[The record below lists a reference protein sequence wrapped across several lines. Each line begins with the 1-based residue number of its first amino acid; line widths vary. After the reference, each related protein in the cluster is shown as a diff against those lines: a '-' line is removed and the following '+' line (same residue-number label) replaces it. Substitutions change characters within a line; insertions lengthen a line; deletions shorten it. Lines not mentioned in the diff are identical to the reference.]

1 MKKHILQFI
10 APVSILL
17 LVSYFI
23 VSDVPY
29 SKQTAQVGSAEL
41 VDTSRGSMITNP
53 ATNIT
58 QTSATL
64 SATPR
69 WYYTNPGTQKLFSQ
83 FEFVYPRNERKK
95 YGYGYYAETF
105 KYTVENLLCGTQ
117 YSYRGENP
125 SPGDAIYGEYV
136 SFNTLPC
143 QTAKPIEII
152 LSTPKNILAP
162 GGSSG
167 IMLETKNVT
176 RCYSSD
182 IESRELGTS
191 GTFEVGPL
199 FKTKTYE
206 VTCENNSGDFK
217 TASVTIKVAENV
229 TLKPRFV
236 SFTAFPNPL
245 EKGTRATLAWNIEN
259 VSSCKIDGIV
269 MKRLFPGQGTVETS
283 ELEETKTFVIT
294 CLNDQG
300 DNVSGQV
307 TANIQTPV
315 LVVNEPV
322 INRFSASPN
331 PVRNGGQTVVS
342 WQTTYSTECR
352 LNGELVDVSSSKIVT
367 VPASRQYTLVCAGS
381 DGRVTQRST
390 FISLETVGNNGGGG
404 NESNQ
409 NSPII
414 GGFSVNP
421 LSVPQGEYATLYWN
435 SDADYCRASGAWS
448 GQKNPSG
455 SERVG
460 PINGNQSYTLTCY
473 KNNRTTVQT
482 VTAFTQSVT
491 FLNQNT
497 AVVTTIPTR
506 IRAQTVD
513 LNGTAIIGNGLQTQ
527 GWFEWGTTQALGE
540 RTNDQLIGTNRTV
553 DFSDAIFNLN
563 PNTRYYY
570 RAVIQNSAGVY
581 RGDISSFTTERITQI
596 VQSTFVRQPINTTR
610 PITQVRTVATQA
622 RAATPNPATT
632 LQTQTYAR
640 PVFIELITSQVTSQI
655 TPNGS
660 AEYKIEYRN
669 ITATDLTNTVIKV
682 VLPEEFE
689 YVSATRGIYSNENR
703 TLSLFL
709 GNVLSRE
716 QGTFTIL
723 GRVAPNSQIGKI
735 VVVTGYINYTIPKTN
750 QFNEYQDEV
759 IAYTVSTIQAGNGT
773 INSQAASIGS
783 VNTSFWRGD
792 FGQAVMWLL
801 LILILLIIIFLL
813 RRIYKT
819 FKSA

>member
-1 MKKHILQFI
+1 MKKNILRFV
-10 APVSILL
+10 APLSILL
-17 LVSYFI
+17 IVGYFI
-23 VSDVPY
+23 ASDVPY
-29 SKQTAQVGSAEL
+29 IKQTAQVGSAEL

-69 WYYTNPGTQKLFSQ
+69 WYYTTPGTQKLFSQ
-83 FEFVYPRNERKK
+83 FEFVYPGNERKK

-136 SFNTLPC
+136 SFSTLPC
-143 QTAKPIEII
+143 QNAKPIEII
-152 LSTPKNILAP
+152 LSTPKNILTP
-162 GGSSG
+162 GGSSS
-167 IMLETKNVT
+167 IILETKNAT
-176 RCYSSD
+176 RCSSSD
-182 IESRELGTS
+182 IGSRELGTS
-191 GTFEVGPL
+191 GTFPVGPL

-206 VTCENNSGDFK
+206 VTCQNNSGDFK
-217 TASVTIKVAENV
+217 TASVTIQVAENE
-229 TLKPRFV
+229 TPKPRFV
-236 SFTAFPNPL
+236 SFTASPNPVQ
-245 EKGTRATLAWNIEN
+245 KGSRATLAWNVEN
-259 VSSCKIDGIV
+259 VNSCSIDGIV
-269 MKRLFPGQGTVETS
+269 MKRLFSGKDTVETP
-283 ELEETKTFVIT
+283 ELAVVKTFTIT
-294 CLNDQG
+294 CSNDQG

-307 TANIQTPV
+307 TVNIQTPI
-315 LVVNEPV
+315 LVVDEPV

-331 PVRNGGQTVVS
+331 PVQNGSQTVLS
-342 WQTTYSTECR
+342 WQSIYASECR
-352 LNGELVDVSSSKIVT
+352 LNGELVDVSSSRTVT
-367 VPASRQYTLVCAGS
+367 PLSSQQYTLVCTGS
-381 DGRVTQRST
+381 DGRTVQRNTFVTV
-390 FISLETVGNNGGGG
+390 ETGG
-404 NESNQ
+404 NQ
-409 NSPII
+409 NPPVI

-435 SDADYCRASGAWS
+435 SDADYCIASGAWF
-448 GQKNPSG
+448 GQKNASG
-455 SERVG
+455 SERIG

-491 FLNQNT
+491 FSNQNT

-513 LNGTAIIGNGLQTQ
+513 LNGTAIIGNAVQTQ
-527 GWFEWGTTQALGE
+527 GWFEWGTTVALGE
-540 RTNDQLIGTNRTV
+540 RTNNQSIGTNRTV

-570 RAVIQNSAGVY
+570 RAVIQNSTGVY

-610 PITQVRTVATQA
+610 PITQVRTVTAQA
-622 RAATPNPATT
+622 RAVTPNPATT

-640 PVFIELITSQVTSQI
+640 PVFIELTTSQVTPQI
-655 TPNGS
+655 TPNAT
-660 AEYKIEYRN
+660 AEYRIEYRN
-669 ITATDLTNTVIKV
+669 ITATDLSNTVIKA

-709 GNVLSRE
+709 GNVLARE
-716 QGTFTIL
+716 QGTFTVV
-723 GRVAPNSQIGKI
+723 GRVAPNAQIGKT
-735 VVVTGYINYTIPKTN
+735 VVVTGYANYTIPKTN
-750 QFNEYQDEV
+750 QFGEYQDEV
-759 IAYTVSTIQAGNGT
+759 IAYTVSTIQTENGSL
-773 INSQAASIGS
+773 NSQGAAVGS

-792 FGQAVMWLL
+792 FGRAIVWLL